1 MNEFRTQEVP
11 YFEHESNSSVLR
23 FDKEDSGEP
32 IRDSDSR
39 GSDTV
44 GAVYAL
50 TKKIVSGF
58 GVLVLV
64 VVGTGFSMMVR
75 GAIDWAVESHP
86 LYSLAGFGGLI
97 AVVVVACAVTER
109 VERRAFRQTVQR
121 LLSLDAVPSRRDW
134 SLAAPESYV
143 LLRGVKKARSDGFK
157 LGLLQVMAAE
167 VFVPKDHEDTET
179 GAAQETSLTRGPTSM
194 EAVTGSLQTI
204 YDLCDDSS
212 DVTISEIGRQAHEKY
227 GSLDQFV
234 DQVVVPELVRAGLY
248 GEGRLLPAGE
258 AAQAD
263 LETRLADVLR
273 EMQVR
278 RGSWVEQEPRHA
290 LLGALLAV
298 ALGQRKLSDETDLQL
313 VSHQVDQGGTM
324 AVASQ
329 GTDGYYSDM
338 GVHWLM
344 YYDFDRYFGMVDC
357 GVDACG
363 GDGGDGGDGGGGG
376 E

>member
-1 MNEFRTQEVP
+1 
-11 YFEHESNSSVLR
+11 
-23 FDKEDSGEP
+23 
-32 IRDSDSR
+32 
-39 GSDTV
+39 
-44 GAVYAL
+44 
-50 TKKIVSGF
+50 
-58 GVLVLV
+58 
-64 VVGTGFSMMVR
+64 
-75 GAIDWAVESHP
+75 
-86 LYSLAGFGGLI
+86 
-97 AVVVVACAVTER
+97 
-109 VERRAFRQTVQR
+109 
-121 LLSLDAVPSRRDW
+121 
-134 SLAAPESYV
+134 
-143 LLRGVKKARSDGFK
+143 
-157 LGLLQVMAAE
+157 MA
-167 VFVPKDHEDTET
+167 
-179 GAAQETSLTRGPTSM
+179 S
-194 EAVTGSLQTI
+194 
-204 YDLCDDSS
+204 
-212 DVTISEIGRQAHEKY
+212 TISTTIGRPIGRQAHEKY

-258 AAQAD
+258 AARAD

-278 RGSWVEQEPRHA
+278 RSSWVEQEPRHA

-357 GVDACG
+357 GVDAGG